1 MSARCGLA
9 PALVPTHDSILTTH
23 HSRCQGFDTPC
34 VKARRFVG
42 EIVSEN
48 RQACL
53 WPRFRKT
60 YEKMRTSP
68 DGLLVVDP
76 AECKVTIKHLSEL
89 PKIMELLH
97 ALNDPLAGGKNV
109 GKLVTKIPVLA
120 ARVVE
125 RALSQSRKKE
135 VYSIDQAINMV
146 GNRGLEGELLTLLE
160 DLTIKKA
167 EAEDPR

>member
-1 MSARCGLA
+1 
-9 PALVPTHDSILTTH
+9 
-23 HSRCQGFDTPC
+23 
-34 VKARRFVG
+34 
-42 EIVSEN
+42 
-48 RQACL
+48 
-53 WPRFRKT
+53 
-60 YEKMRTSP
+60 MRTSP

-76 AECKVTIKHLSEL
+76 AECKVTLKHLADL

-109 GKLVTKIPVLA
+109 GKLVAKIPVLA

-135 VYSIDQAINMV
+135 VYSVDQAINMV
-146 GNRGLEGELLTLLE
+146 GNRGLESELLSLLE